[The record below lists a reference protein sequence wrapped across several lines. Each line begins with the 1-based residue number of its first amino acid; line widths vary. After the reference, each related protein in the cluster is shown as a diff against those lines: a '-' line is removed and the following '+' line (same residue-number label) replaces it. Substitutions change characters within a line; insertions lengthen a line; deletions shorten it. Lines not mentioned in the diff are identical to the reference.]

1 MVCGVTEGP
10 VHSVRCR
17 ERMTAEI
24 AKSPE
29 GQWRIAAASANLIA
43 TVEQLGN
50 PLRSDLL
57 QVKSELP
64 TAKPTIV

>member
-1 MVCGVTEGP
+1 
-10 VHSVRCR
+10 
-17 ERMTAEI
+17 MTTEI
-24 AKSPE
+24 AKSLE
-29 GQWRIAAASANLIA
+29 GQRRIAAASAKLDV